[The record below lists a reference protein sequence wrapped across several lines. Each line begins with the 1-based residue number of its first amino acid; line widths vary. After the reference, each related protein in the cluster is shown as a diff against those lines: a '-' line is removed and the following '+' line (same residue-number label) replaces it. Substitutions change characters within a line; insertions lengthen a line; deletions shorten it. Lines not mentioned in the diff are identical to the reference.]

1 MSQSVVRNI
10 QQSVAQHGANLAFQ
24 FEGQSYTYHDFKL
37 LVGRI
42 AHQIQALTP
51 QPQQVIA
58 VYATNS
64 IETYASILAIWFT
77 GNIYF
82 PVNPQHPASRIA
94 TALHES
100 QASILLTSCET
111 PAELKTV
118 SLPKINTKQ
127 TVENSNFHFV
137 EGEVLYMLQTS
148 GSTGSPK
155 LVPISS
161 QNLSAYAEGYLELHP
176 KIDTSDCFLQT
187 YEFTSD
193 AFFSGFV
200 IPLLRGASIAT
211 LNDRLVKPMA
221 VLRALTQFQVTWVKM
236 TPSLLSMIDGF
247 LGKLDLSKLR
257 YAQFGGEQLQPEMLR
272 NWRKAAPKA
281 QIANSY
287 GPTETTVT
295 SSIHIIFP
303 EENLEMAVPI
313 SIGKPFKHVDYQ
325 VIDENNTPC
334 QAKQKG
340 ELVIGGLQ
348 TMQGYTNRPNDKKV
362 FAELEGRP
370 YYRTGDRV
378 WFNES
383 GLFFFA
389 DRIDFQLKYNGYRI
403 EPGEIEA
410 ILMQMTLQRAVVKLQ
425 DGKLTAFVE
434 TNEIDPQWISALK
447 TKLPQHM
454 IPTEWIAVSAF
465 PVTLAGKIDREALH
479 KS

>member
-1 MSQSVVRNI
+1 MYRSVVQNL
-10 QQSVAQHGANLAFQ
+10 QQSVAQHSANLAFL
-24 FEGQSYTYHDFKL
+24 FEGQSYTYRDFEQ
-37 LVGRI
+37 LVGGI
-42 AHQIQALTP
+42 SHQIQAITT
-51 QPQQVIA
+51 QSQQVIG
-58 VYATNS
+58 VYASNS

-100 QASILLTSCET
+100 RASLLLSNCEI

-127 TVENSNFHFV
+127 IVEDSNFHFV

-155 LVPISS
+155 LVPISN

-176 KIDTSDCFLQT
+176 KIGTSDCFLQT

-200 IPLLRGASIAT
+200 IPLLRGASIAN

-257 YAQFGGEQLQPEMLR
+257 YAQFGGEQLQPEMLS
-272 NWRKAAPKA
+272 NWRKASPQA

-334 QAKQKG
+334 QANQKG

-348 TMQGYTNRPNDKKV
+348 TMQGYTNRPNNSEV
-362 FAELEGRP
+362 FIELEGRP

-378 WFNES
+378 WFNNT
-383 GLFFFA
+383 GQFFFA

-403 EPGEIEA
+403 EPGEIE
-410 ILMQMTLQRAVVKLQ
+410 TLLTQITHRRAVVKLQ

-434 TNEIDPQWISALK
+434 TTEIDPQWISALK

-454 IPTEWIAVSAF
+454 IPSEWIAVSTF
-465 PVTLAGKIDREALH
+465 KLTLAGKIDREALQ